1 VTAVTSVGEE
11 DQRIQPTA
19 YELEQNYPNPFNP
32 TTKIQFTIVNRLLT
46 IVNVYDLVGRE
57 VVTLVNEVKEPGT
70 YTVQFDGSGLAS
82 GVYVCRIQAGD
93 YVGVKRLLLLK

>member
-1 VTAVTSVGEE
+1 M
-11 DQRIQPTA
+11 
-19 YELEQNYPNPFNP
+19 
-32 TTKIQFTIVNRLLT
+32 
-46 IVNVYDLVGRE
+46 GRE
-57 VVTLVNEVKEPGT
+57 VATLVNEVKEPGT